1 MPLTRLFLNWD
12 RTKNSDTLGVSI
24 EIEITLNSHC
34 NTNEILNFL
43 ECCDCETSHYAPN
56 HPTDGQAPQP
66 RGPHQS
72 TWPPNWDFG
81 GPPIF
86 CTPQNKYFLQ
96 ILYSF
101 LAAKYIFYVRNFL

>member
-66 RGPHQS
+66 RGQHQS
-72 TWPPNWDFG
+72 TWPPTGILG
-81 GPPIF
+81 GRP
-86 CTPQNKYFLQ
+86 YFVHHK
-96 ILYSF
+96 IN
-101 LAAKYIFYVRNFL
+101 IFYKFYILF